1 MLSSLEIHGHE
12 AIEASLSSHIIDYVC
27 YNEINTP
34 FFLLL
39 LVGWLGRGLD
49 RFKGNLPTGGVSV
62 VGRIGI
68 GIRSKY

>member
-1 MLSSLEIHGHE
+1 MFVTMRSILLSF
-12 AIEASLSSHIIDYVC
+12 Y
-27 YNEINTP
+27 
-34 FFLLL
+34 FFWLDGW
-39 LVGWLGRGLD
+39 VGGLD